1 MAFWV
6 FVYFL
11 LSSVNTSPV
20 NASADLSKERV
31 LHAVAT
37 HLRINLQEARSG
49 FGLLGIAIYTTI
61 SVIKTLNI
69 SDIRSNHNPIY
80 L

>member
-11 LSSVNTSPV
+11 LSSVNPSPV

-37 HLRINLQEARSG
+37 HLRIDLQEARSG
-49 FGLLGIAIYTTI
+49 FGLFGRYSYTI
-61 SVIKTLNI
+61 VLVMKILNI
-69 SDIRSNHNPIY
+69 IDIKSSRNPVC